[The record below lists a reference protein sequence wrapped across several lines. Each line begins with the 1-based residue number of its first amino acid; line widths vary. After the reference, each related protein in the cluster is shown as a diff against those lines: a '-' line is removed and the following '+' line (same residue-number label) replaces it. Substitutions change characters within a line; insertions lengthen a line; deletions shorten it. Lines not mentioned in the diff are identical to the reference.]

1 MYLDQQRAILFTK
14 MLKFVVF
21 NTKIADKRRKTVGNM
36 FIKGKLMKLTDLL
49 NLIIEAYE
57 RGYEK
62 AVEDM
67 ELAEDDL
74 ETILDEFRFFI
85 DDEQ

>member
-1 MYLDQQRAILFTK
+1 

-21 NTKIADKRRKTVGNM
+21 NQKTTDKSRKTVGNM
-36 FIKGKLMKLTDLL
+36 FIRGKLMKLTDLL

-74 ETILDEFRFFI
+74 ETQLDEFRFYI
-85 DDEQ
+85 DEEY

>member
-1 MYLDQQRAILFTK
+1 
-14 MLKFVVF
+14 MLNLAFF
-21 NTKIADKRRKTVGNM
+21 NQKIADKSRKTVWNM
-36 FIKGKLMKLTDLL
+36 LIRGKLMKLTDLL

-67 ELAEDDL
+67 ELAEDDI
-74 ETILDEFRFFI
+74 ETVLDEFRFYI

>member
-1 MYLDQQRAILFTK
+1 
-14 MLKFVVF
+14 MLKFAVF
-21 NTKIADKRRKTVGNM
+21 NPKITDKSRKTVGNV
-36 FIKGKLMKLTDLL
+36 FIRGKLMKLTDLL

-67 ELAEDDL
+67 GLTEDDI
-74 ETILDEFRFFI
+74 ETQLDEFRFYI

>member
-1 MYLDQQRAILFTK
+1 
-14 MLKFVVF
+14 MLNFAVF
-21 NTKIADKRRKTVGNM
+21 NPKTADKSQKTVWNM
-36 FIKGKLMKLTDLL
+36 LIRGKLMKLTDLL

-67 ELAEDDL
+67 ELAEDDI
-74 ETILDEFRFFI
+74 ETVLDEFRFYI
-85 DDEQ
+85 DDEY

>member
-1 MYLDQQRAILFTK
+1 
-14 MLKFVVF
+14 MLNLAVF
-21 NTKIADKRRKTVGNM
+21 NPEIADKSQKTVGNM
-36 FIKGKLMKLTDLL
+36 FIRGKLMKLTDLL

-74 ETILDEFRFFI
+74 ETILDEFRFYI

>member
-1 MYLDQQRAILFTK
+1 
-14 MLKFVVF
+14 
-21 NTKIADKRRKTVGNM
+21 M

-74 ETILDEFRFFI
+74 ETILDEFRFYI

>member
-1 MYLDQQRAILFTK
+1 
-14 MLKFVVF
+14 
-21 NTKIADKRRKTVGNM
+21 M
-36 FIKGKLMKLTDLL
+36 FIRGKFMKLTDLL

-57 RGYEK
+57 RGYET

-67 ELAEDDL
+67 ELVEDDL
-74 ETILDEFRFFI
+74 ETILDEFRFYI

>member
-1 MYLDQQRAILFTK
+1 
-14 MLKFVVF
+14 
-21 NTKIADKRRKTVGNM
+21 
-36 FIKGKLMKLTDLL
+36 MKLTDLL

-67 ELAEDDL
+67 ELAKDDI
-74 ETILDEFRFFI
+74 ETMLDEFRFFI

>member
-1 MYLDQQRAILFTK
+1 
-14 MLKFVVF
+14 
-21 NTKIADKRRKTVGNM
+21 
-36 FIKGKLMKLTDLL
+36 MKLTDLL
-49 NLIIEAYE
+49 NLIIETYE

-62 AVEDM
+62 AIEDM

-74 ETILDEFRFFI
+74 ETQLDEFRFYI

>member
-1 MYLDQQRAILFTK
+1 

-21 NTKIADKRRKTVGNM
+21 NSKITDKSRKTVGDM
-36 FIKGKLMKLTDLL
+36 FIRGKLMKLTDLL

-74 ETILDEFRFFI
+74 KTQLDEFRFFI

>member
-1 MYLDQQRAILFTK
+1 

-21 NTKIADKRRKTVGNM
+21 NPKTTDKSRKTVGNM
-36 FIKGKLMKLTDLL
+36 FITSKVLRGKLMKLTDLL

-74 ETILDEFRFFI
+74 ETILDEFRFYI

>member
-1 MYLDQQRAILFTK
+1 

-21 NTKIADKRRKTVGNM
+21 NPKATDKSRKTVGNM
-36 FIKGKLMKLTDLL
+36 FIRGKLMKLTDLL

-62 AVEDM
+62 AVEGI

-74 ETILDEFRFFI
+74 ETILDEFRFYI